1 MRKAASLR
9 REESE
14 IEKEVSDIQQA
25 TWRWRYWSDEVKKR
39 RAHKTMLLK
48 KKNLIWLIA
57 S

>member
-25 TWRWRYWSDEVKKR
+25 TWRWRSWSDEVKKR
-39 RAHKTMLLK
+39 RARKTMLFK
-48 KKNLIWLIA
+48 KKI
-57 S
+57 SFG

>member
-25 TWRWRYWSDEVKKR
+25 TWRWRSWSDEVKKR
-39 RAHKTMLLK
+39 ARETMLFK
-48 KKNLIWLIA
+48 KKI
-57 S
+57 SFG

>member
-39 RAHKTMLLK
+39 AHKTMLLK
-48 KKNLIWLIA
+48 KKI
-57 S
+57 SFG